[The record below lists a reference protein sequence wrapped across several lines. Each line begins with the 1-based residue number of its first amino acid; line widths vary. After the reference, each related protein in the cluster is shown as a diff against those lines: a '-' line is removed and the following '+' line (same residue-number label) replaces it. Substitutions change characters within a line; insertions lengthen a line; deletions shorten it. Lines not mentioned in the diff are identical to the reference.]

1 MKKLRYTAK
10 ITVEV
15 NQGTDDEVCDQ
26 LDAVILPAAQD
37 LTWVLSGLSDFPTPR
52 NNVEGLIDT
61 FEEALLR
68 YENAETDSGDT
79 HTALKEAHDALKAA
93 LLSTKSQA

>member
-15 NQGTDDEVCDQ
+15 NQGTDDEICDQ

-52 NNVEGLIDT
+52 KNVEELIDN

-93 LLSTKSQA
+93 LLCTSSH

>member
-1 MKKLRYTAK
+1 MKKLYYTAK

-26 LDAVILPAAQD
+26 LDAVILPAAHD
-37 LTWVLSGLSDFPTPR
+37 LTWVLSGLSDSPIPH
-52 NNVEGLIDT
+52 NNVEGLIDS

-68 YENAETDSGDT
+68 NEYAETDSSYT
-79 HTALKEAHDALKAA
+79 HTALKETRDALKAA
-93 LLSTKSQA
+93 LLSTNTQT

>member
-26 LDAVILPAAQD
+26 LDAVTLPAAQD
-37 LTWVLSGLSDFPTPR
+37 LTWVLSGLADFPTPR
-52 NNVEGLIDT
+52 NNVEGLIDN

-93 LLSTKSQA
+93 LHSTNTQA

>member
-26 LDAVILPAAQD
+26 LDAAILPAARD

-52 NNVEGLIDT
+52 NNVEGLIDN

-93 LLSTKSQA
+93 LLSTNNQA

>member
-1 MKKLRYTAK
+1 MKKLRYTTK

-52 NNVEGLIDT
+52 NNVEGLIDN

-93 LLSTKSQA
+93 LLSSNTQA

>member
-1 MKKLRYTAK
+1 MKKLHYTAK

-26 LDAVILPAAQD
+26 LDAAILPAARD
-37 LTWVLSGLSDFPTPR
+37 LTWVLSGLTFFPTPH
-52 NNVEGLIDT
+52 NNVEWLIDN

-68 YENAETDSGDT
+68 NEYAETDSGDT
-79 HTALKEAHDALKAA
+79 HTALKEARDALKAA
-93 LLSTKSQA
+93 LLCTND

>member
-1 MKKLRYTAK
+1 MKKLYYTTK

-26 LDAVILPAAQD
+26 LDAVILPAAHD
-37 LTWVLSGLSDFPTPR
+37 LTWVLSDLSDFLTPH
-52 NNVEGLIDT
+52 NTVEGLIDN

-68 YENAETDSGDT
+68 NEYAETDSGDT
-79 HTALKEAHDALKAA
+79 HTALEQARDALKAA
-93 LLSTKSQA
+93 LLCANNH

>member
-26 LDAVILPAAQD
+26 LDAVTLPVAQD
-37 LTWVLSGLSDFPTPR
+37 LTWVLSGLSDFPTPQK
-52 NNVEGLIDT
+52 NVEELIDN

-93 LLSTKSQA
+93 LLSTNTQA

>member
-1 MKKLRYTAK
+1 MKKLYYTAK

-26 LDAVILPAAQD
+26 LDAVILPAAHD
-37 LTWVLSGLSDFPTPR
+37 LTWVLSGLSDFPTPH
-52 NNVEGLIDT
+52 NVERLIDD

-68 YENAETDSGDT
+68 NEYAETDSGDT
-79 HTALKEAHDALKAA
+79 HTALKEARDALKAA
-93 LLSTKSQA
+93 LLSTNTQA

>member
-26 LDAVILPAAQD
+26 LDAVILPTAQD

-52 NNVEGLIDT
+52 NNVEGLIDN

-93 LLSTKSQA
+93 LLSTNTQA

>member
-1 MKKLRYTAK
+1 MKKLHYTAK

-26 LDAVILPAAQD
+26 LDAVILHAAHD
-37 LTWVLSGLSDFPTPR
+37 LTWVLSGLSDFPTPH
-52 NNVEGLIDT
+52 NVEGLIDD

-68 YENAETDSGDT
+68 NEYAETDSGDT
-79 HTALKEAHDALKAA
+79 HTALKEARDALKAA
-93 LLSTKSQA
+93 LLSTNTQA

>member
-10 ITVEV
+10 MTVEV

-52 NNVEGLIDT
+52 NNVEGLIDN

-68 YENAETDSGDT
+68 YGNAETDSGDT

-93 LLSTKSQA
+93 LLSTNTQA